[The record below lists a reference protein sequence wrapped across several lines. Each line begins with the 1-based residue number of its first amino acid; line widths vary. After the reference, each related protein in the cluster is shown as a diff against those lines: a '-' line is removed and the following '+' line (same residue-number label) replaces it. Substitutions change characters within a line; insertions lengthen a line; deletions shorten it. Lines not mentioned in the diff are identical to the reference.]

1 MSTINLKSK
10 MPDKNPPRKNHK
22 FKRHNIK
29 SKLDEDSIIIYAKEI
44 ILIDPDEDYE
54 KKTHNSLSKCVRVSR
69 NNLERCNIKK
79 SYIFFLIKLLFFIYK
94 NTKHLSQIYNLLLI
108 WEYQNAVARRLFFFY
123 RRPTD
128 LRFYEIISHRY
139 FPVRLSAVSAI
150 FLGKPVATI
159 CPPALPPPGPISTT

>member
-54 KKTHNSLSKCVRVSR
+54 KKHIIVYLSVFEWV
-69 NNLERCNIKK
+69 
-79 SYIFFLIKLLFFIYK
+79 
-94 NTKHLSQIYNLLLI
+94 
-108 WEYQNAVARRLFFFY
+108 
-123 RRPTD
+123 
-128 LRFYEIISHRY
+128 EII
-139 FPVRLSAVSAI
+139 
-150 FLGKPVATI
+150 
-159 CPPALPPPGPISTT
+159 